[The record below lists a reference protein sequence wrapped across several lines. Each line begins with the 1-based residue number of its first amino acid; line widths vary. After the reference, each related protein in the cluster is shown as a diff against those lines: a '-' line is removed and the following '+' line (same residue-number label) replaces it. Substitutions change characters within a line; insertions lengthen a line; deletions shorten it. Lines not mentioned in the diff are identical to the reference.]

1 MPSRVPDFTGDPSR
15 DLLSARY
22 LDHTG
27 DLRSDALT
35 GLNNAALTDAA
46 LNTFTAAMGACTQA
60 DFYGVAKI
68 EEYAVV
74 ADKTDADAGD
84 RSEVIN
90 NIVVLAKNA
99 AGDSRRL
106 FVPAPVPACLIE
118 DSDDIDPA
126 SVVLGALFTAWLA
139 ILPAGFSITQA
150 RYTSRKQHNSATKI

>member
-1 MPSRVPDFTGDPSR
+1 MPSRVPDATGDPQR
-15 DLLSARY
+15 DLLSLRY

-35 GLNNAALTDAA
+35 GLLNSAVTGAAI
-46 LNTFTAAMGACTQA
+46 NTLATAMGACTQA
-60 DFYGVAKI
+60 DFYGVQKS
-68 EEYAVV
+68 EEFAVV

-84 RSEVIN
+84 RSEVVN

-106 FVPAPVPACLIE
+106 FIPAPTAVCLIE

-126 SVVLGALFTAWLA
+126 STELGALFTAWLA
-139 ILPAGFSITQA
+139 ILPVGFSVTQA
-150 RYTSRKQHNSATKI
+150 RYTSRKQHNAAVKI